1 MAEAWLIRA
10 EARAKKQNPDIE
22 GAISDINTV
31 RERSHVVPLDASLSQ
46 KAAIQAIEDEN
57 RVEFAI
63 EPHRWFDLVRTGR
76 AVAVLGIKEHQQ
88 LFPIPYNDIEADKD
102 LVQNPNY

>member
-1 MAEAWLIRA
+1 MAA
-10 EARAKKQNPDIE
+10 
-22 GAISDINTV
+22 
-31 RERSHVVPLDASLSQ
+31 LDASLGQ
-46 KAAIQAIEDEN
+46 QAVIQAIEDEN

-76 AVAVLGIKEHQQ
+76 AVSVLGISEHQQ

-102 LVQNPNY
+102 LQQNPNY